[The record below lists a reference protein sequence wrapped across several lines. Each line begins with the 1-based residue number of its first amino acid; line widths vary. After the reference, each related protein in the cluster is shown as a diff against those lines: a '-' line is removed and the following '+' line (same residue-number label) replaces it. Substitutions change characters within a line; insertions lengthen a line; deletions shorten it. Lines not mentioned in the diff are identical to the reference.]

1 MISFHTSSYHTKTTV
16 WRHPRTNKLKRV
28 VGDLPR
34 GWERRIEDGTGK
46 TIFVDLEKNTTT
58 YTDPRLAFAV
68 EEAPQN
74 IAQVRQRFDASSTA
88 LQVLHGKDLRGKVA
102 LITGCNTGIGLET
115 AKSLA
120 RHGCEVIMANRNEA
134 STAEAIRKFEEEKAN
149 SSSLLRFMFLDLSSF
164 LSVKEFVNQM
174 KLTVPH
180 LDYLILNAAVF
191 GIPFTTT
198 GDGLESHFQVCHL
211 SHFYLATRLESL
223 FDHRTRIV
231 VLSSESHRMAN
242 LPETDLQ
249 EEHLNVAASKYW
261 SMMVYNNVKLC
272 NVLMARELGKRWVSK
287 GISVFSCH
295 PGNMVS
301 SSLSR
306 NWWFYRLL
314 FAIVRPF
321 TKSLQQ
327 AAATTIYA
335 ATAPELTGL
344 TGLYFNNCYICET
357 SKKGQ
362 SDYMGERL
370 WAISEEMITRLE
382 ETICK

>member
-1 MISFHTSSYHTKTTV
+1 MPSSYHTKTTV

-28 VGDLPR
+28 SGDLPR
-34 GWERRIEDGTGK
+34 GWERRQEEGTGK
-46 TIFVDLEKNTTT
+46 TVFIDQQNNTTT

-74 IAQVRQRFDASSTA
+74 IAEVRQRFDGSSTA
-88 LQVLHGKDLRGKVA
+88 LQVLHGRDLHGKRA

-120 RHGCEVIMANRNEA
+120 RHGCEVIMANRNEKK
-134 STAEAIRKFEEEKAN
+134 TLDAIAHFHEEKPN
-149 SSSLLRFMFLDLSSF
+149 SSNLLRFQKVDLSSMA
-164 LSVKEFVNQM
+164 SVREFVAAI
-174 KLTVPH
+174 KLTVQH

-191 GIPFTTT
+191 AIPFTVTE
-198 GDGLESHFQVCHL
+198 DGLETLFQVCHL
-211 SHFYLATRLESL
+211 SHFYIATRLEAL
-223 FDHRTRIV
+223 FDHRTRII

-242 LPETDLQ
+242 LPDQNLT
-249 EEHLNVAASKYW
+249 EEHVNVPANKYW
-261 SMMVYNNVKLC
+261 AMMAYNNVKLC
-272 NVLMARELGKRWVSK
+272 NVWFARELGRRWQTK

-327 AAATTIYA
+327 AASTTIYSA
-335 ATAPELTGL
+335 VAPELTGL

-357 SKKGQ
+357 TKKAQ
-362 SDYMGERL
+362 SDYLCGRL
-370 WAISEEMITRLE
+370 WEISEEVIGRIE
-382 ETICK
+382 KRV

>member
-1 MISFHTSSYHTKTTV
+1 M
-16 WRHPRTNKLKRV
+16 
-28 VGDLPR
+28 
-34 GWERRIEDGTGK
+34 EDGTGK
-46 TIFVDLEKNTTT
+46 TLFLDHQNNTTT

-74 IAQVRQRFDASSTA
+74 IAEVRQRFDGSSTA
-88 LQVLHGKDLRGKVA
+88 LQVLHGRDLHGKVA

-120 RHGCEVIMANRNEA
+120 RHGCEVIMANRNEK
-134 STAEAIRKFEEEKAN
+134 STQEAIARFEEEKPN
-149 SSSLLRFMFLDLSSF
+149 SSHLLRFQHVDLSSMT
-164 LSVKEFVNQM
+164 SVREFVSQV

-191 GIPFTTT
+191 GTPFQATE
-198 GDGLESHFQVCHL
+198 DGLEMHFQVCHL
-211 SHFYLATRLESL
+211 SHFYIATRLEQL

-242 LPETDLQ
+242 LPEQDLG
-249 EEHLNVAASKYW
+249 EDHVNVPASKYW
-261 SMMVYNNVKLC
+261 SMMQYNNVKLC
-272 NVLMARELGKRWVSK
+272 NVLFTRELARRWQYR

-327 AAATTIYA
+327 AASTTIYA

-357 SKKGQ
+357 GKKGQ
-362 SDYMGERL
+362 SDHLSERL
-370 WAISEEMITRLE
+370 WEISEKIISRIEKRN
-382 ETICK
+382 

>member
-1 MISFHTSSYHTKTTV
+1 M
-16 WRHPRTNKLKRV
+16 
-28 VGDLPR
+28 DLQN
-34 GWERRIEDGTGK
+34 
-46 TIFVDLEKNTTT
+46 NTTT

-74 IAQVRQRFDASSTA
+74 VAEVRQRFDGSSTA
-88 LQVLHGKDLRGKVA
+88 LQVLHGRDLHGRKA

-120 RHGCEVIMANRNEA
+120 HHGCEVIMANRDERK
-134 STAEAIRKFEEEKAN
+134 TREAIAKFEGEKPN
-149 SSSLLRFMFLDLSSF
+149 SSNLLRFQHVDLASME
-164 LSVKEFVNQM
+164 SVREFVSKI
-174 KLTVPH
+174 KLMEQH

-191 GIPFTTT
+191 GIPFTATE
-198 GDGLESHFQVCHL
+198 DGLEVHFQVCHL
-211 SHFYLATRLESL
+211 SHFYIATQLEAL
-223 FDHRTRIV
+223 FEHRTRIV

-242 LPETDLQ
+242 LPEENLQ
-249 EEHLNVAASKYW
+249 EHHVNVPASKYW
-261 SMMVYNNVKLC
+261 SMMAYNNVKLC
-272 NVLMARELGKRWVSK
+272 NVLFARELGRRWQSK

-327 AAATTIYA
+327 AASTTIYS

-357 SKKGQ
+357 TKKAQ
-362 SDYMGERL
+362 SDYLCQRL
-370 WAISEEMITRLE
+370 WEISEEVIQR
-382 ETICK
+382 INVRR